1 MLHDRDT
8 ELAAVRR
15 ALCDADGGRSSHLLL
30 TGPFGIGRSA
40 LLRALPGLADGLRVR
55 VLRAD
60 AAPME
65 QDFAFGVVR
74 QLFDSLLTV
83 LPADT
88 RERWLARAGA
98 ARAVLGDFVP
108 DILDISDMPA
118 TPATPDTPDATD
130 TATDPADAEPTGA
143 VLADLRRLL
152 AELSAD
158 APLLLLVDDLQ
169 WADGPSLRW
178 LAHLTARLDGLR
190 VVVVCTLR
198 DGDQGSWH
206 PLVREVADTAREL
219 RLTALSPTATRS
231 LIRDR
236 FTDPGHPQAARPQTA
251 DPETADPGR
260 SESSGID
267 AEFADAC
274 HRAAVGNPLFLVSLL
289 DVIAATAARP
299 TAAHAETARTLRPG
313 RLRDRIVTCLRTQ
326 SAPVRDLAAAIATL
340 GEPGDTAPAGRLAG
354 LDPVGCAAALHALH
368 HLGLL
373 PDPHRAAFVHP
384 VVRDAVEASMS
395 AGERQRRHE
404 GAAAVL
410 YDAGR
415 PAEEVAAQLM
425 AVAAS
430 RHPWSGA
437 VLRGAADT
445 ALRRGEPAPAAR
457 YLRRALLDV
466 PDGDPERARLLVEL
480 AVAERSFDRAAC
492 ERHIAQAIPLLAT
505 ARERA
510 AAALQLPANFL
521 RAASPTS
528 AALLRR
534 VACELGDPDTLD
546 GAAREAALRL
556 EARLRHADC
565 RDPARLADSIGRLG
579 VMEPA
584 VCSRGERELLA
595 VLLHAATLGAGR
607 PAAELAGLAERIL
620 EREPATVRSPHSVVP
635 LLVTTLVGADAPG
648 ALESWLSAG
657 ERGRHPGGPADD
669 SAPGHAEQALVHL
682 ARGRLGLARE
692 QAERARLRAEAGGP
706 EGDGLA
712 TAALAAVA
720 LAARDLP
727 LGAKV
732 LADADRRWPTGAAP
746 AAMLGLLRARQQA
759 HRGDPSAALDTVLAC
774 GRELESAGWRNPV
787 LFPWRPWA
795 VGLARQLGDAFAAR
809 ALITE
814 ELARA
819 EAWGAPAA
827 LGRALRLQAALAGG
841 ARAVDL
847 LRESVEVLRRSADE
861 LERARALRDLGR
873 RLGGGAEAA
882 AVRREAARLAAA
894 CGAGWSEEWAGTA
907 PGREAGVPVD
917 VVLTPSERRVA
928 DLVGHGLTNQE
939 IAAELRVSARAVE
952 KHLTNSYRKLGISGR
967 RELVTVLCEAEPV
980 VRV

>member
-40 LLRALPGLADGLRVR
+40 LLRALPGRADGLRVR

-83 LPADT
+83 LPADA

-98 ARAVLGDFVP
+98 ARTVLDDHVLG
-108 DILDISDMPA
+108 A
-118 TPATPDTPDATD
+118 Q
-130 TATDPADAEPTGA
+130 DPAGA
-143 VLADLRRLL
+143 GPAATVLADLRRLL

-158 APLLLLVDDLQ
+158 TPLLLLVDDLQ

-178 LAHLTARLDGLR
+178 LAHLTARLEGLR

-198 DGDQGSWH
+198 DGDEGSWH

-219 RLTALSPTATRS
+219 RLTALSPTATRA
-231 LIRDR
+231 LVRDR
-236 FTDPGHPQAARPQTA
+236 FTDPAHPDTAEADPARAQATA
-251 DPETADPGR
+251 DAEFADA
-260 SESSGID
+260 EFAD
-267 AEFADAC
+267 AEFAEAEFADAC
-274 HRAAVGNPLFLVSLL
+274 HRAAAGNPLFLVSLL
-289 DVIAATAARP
+289 DVLAASTARP

-326 SAPVRDLAAAIATL
+326 STPVRDLAAAIATL

-354 LDPVGCAAALHALH
+354 LDPVGCAAALRALH

-445 ALRRGEPAPAAR
+445 ALRRGEAVLAAR

-480 AVAERSFDRAAC
+480 AVAERPFDRAAC

-521 RAASPTS
+521 RAASPAS

-534 VACELGDPDTLD
+534 VAGELGDPDTLD

-607 PAAELAGLAERIL
+607 PAGELAGLAERIL

-657 ERGRHPGGPADD
+657 ERGRHPAGPAED

-692 QAERARLRAEAGGP
+692 HAERARLRAEAGGP

-727 LGAKV
+727 LGTKV

-819 EAWGAPAA
+819 EAWGAPVA

-894 CGAGWSEEWAGTA
+894 CGAGWSDDRPATA
-907 PGREAGVPVD
+907 PGRESGVPVD

-967 RELVTVLCEAEPV
+967 RELVTVLCEAEPT

>member
-8 ELAAVRR
+8 EIAAVRQALR
-15 ALCDADGGRSSHLLL
+15 AAAEGRSAHLLL

-40 LLRALPGLADGLRVR
+40 LLRALPGHAGHDGRTDRVPVQ

-83 LPADT
+83 LPAAA

-98 ARAVLGDFVP
+98 ARPVLGD
-108 DILDISDMPA
+108 
-118 TPATPDTPDATD
+118 ATPDT
-130 TATDPADAEPTGA
+130 AEPTGA

-158 APLLLLVDDLQ
+158 TPLLLLVDDLQ

-206 PLVREVADTAREL
+206 PPVREVADTAREL
-219 RLTALSPTATRS
+219 RLAALSPTATRA
-231 LIRDR
+231 LIRER
-236 FTDPGHPQAARPQTA
+236 FDAAGRAEAGSTAADGPDPS
-251 DPETADPGR
+251 R
-260 SESSGID
+260 SEPTGID

-274 HRAAVGNPLFLVSLL
+274 HRAAAGNPLFLVALL
-289 DVIAATAARP
+289 DALAASTARP

-326 SAPVRDLAAAIATL
+326 STPVRDLAAAIATL
-340 GEPGDTAPAGRLAG
+340 GEPGDAALAGRLAG
-354 LDPVGCAAALHALH
+354 LDPVGCAAALSALH

-373 PDPHRAAFVHP
+373 PGPHRAAFVHP

-445 ALRRGEPAPAAR
+445 TLRRGEPALAAR
-457 YLRRALLDV
+457 FLRRALLDV

-480 AVAERSFDRAAC
+480 AVAERPFDRVAC

-521 RAASPTS
+521 RAASPTA

-534 VACELGDPDTLD
+534 VARELGDPDTLD
-546 GAAREAALRL
+546 GAGREAALRV

-648 ALESWLSAG
+648 VLESWLSAG
-657 ERGRHPGGPADD
+657 ERGRHPAVPAEDVT
-669 SAPGHAEQALVHL
+669 PGHAEQAFVHL
-682 ARGRLGLARE
+682 ARGRLALARE

-727 LGAKV
+727 LGTRV
-732 LADADRRWPTGAAP
+732 LADADLRWPTGAAP

-759 HRGDPSAALDTVLAC
+759 HRGDPAAALDTVLAC

-795 VGLARQLGDAFAAR
+795 VGLAHRLGDAFAAR

-819 EAWGAPAA
+819 EAWGAPVA

-841 ARAVDL
+841 GRAVDL

-894 CGAGWSEEWAGTA
+894 CGAGWSEERPAAA
-907 PGREAGVPVD
+907 PGREAGLPVD

-928 DLVGHGLTNQE
+928 DLVGNGLTNQE
-939 IAAELRVSARAVE
+939 IATELRVSARAVE

-967 RELVTVLCEAEPV
+967 RELVTILCEAEPV

>member
-1 MLHDRDT
+1 MLHDRDS
-8 ELAAVRR
+8 ELAAVHR

-40 LLRALPGLADGLRVR
+40 LLRALPGRPGGPRLR

-83 LPADT
+83 LPAEA
-88 RERWLARAGA
+88 RERWLARSGA
-98 ARAVLGDFVP
+98 ARAVLGDHIP
-108 DILDISDMPA
+108 GAQERDTAGP
-118 TPATPDTPDATD
+118 TPA
-130 TATDPADAEPTGA
+130 
-143 VLADLRRLL
+143 VLSDLRRLL
-152 AELSAD
+152 AELSAE

-219 RLTALSPTATRS
+219 RLTALSPAATRA
-231 LIRDR
+231 LIGAR
-236 FTDPGHPQAARPQTA
+236 FTGPARPDTTHP
-251 DPETADPGR
+251 DGGEPTPVNG
-260 SESSGID
+260 
-267 AEFADAC
+267 EFADAC
-274 HRAAVGNPLFLVSLL
+274 HRAAAGNPLFLVSLL
-289 DVIAATAARP
+289 DVLTTSARP

-326 SAPVRDLAAAIATL
+326 STPVRDLAAAIATL
-340 GEPGDTAPAGRLAG
+340 GEPGDTTPAGRLAG

-368 HLGLL
+368 LLGLL

-404 GAAAVL
+404 DAAAVL

-425 AVAAS
+425 AVAVS
-430 RHPWSGA
+430 GHPWSGA

-445 ALRRGEPAPAAR
+445 ALRRGEPALAAR

-480 AVAERSFDRAAC
+480 AVAERPFDRAAC

-521 RAASPTS
+521 RAASPAS

-579 VMEPA
+579 VLEPA

-607 PAAELAGLAERIL
+607 PAAELAALAERIL

-657 ERGRHPGGPADD
+657 ERGRHPAGPAEDC
-669 SAPGHAEQALVHL
+669 APGHAEQALVHL
-682 ARGRLGLARE
+682 ARGRLALARE

-727 LGAKV
+727 LGSKV
-732 LADADRRWPTGAAP
+732 LADADRRRPTGAAP

-819 EAWGAPAA
+819 EAWGAPVA

-847 LRESVEVLRRSADE
+847 LREAVDVLRRSADE
-861 LERARALRDLGR
+861 LELARALRDLGR

-894 CGAGWSEEWAGTA
+894 CGAGWSDDRPVTA
-907 PGREAGVPVD
+907 PGRGPGVPVD

-967 RELVTVLCEAEPV
+967 RELVTVLCEAEPS

>member
-15 ALCDADGGRSSHLLL
+15 ALCDAAEGRSAHLLL
-30 TGPFGIGRSA
+30 TGPVGIGRSA
-40 LLRALPGLADGLRVR
+40 LLRALADPSGRPGPAGHPPVR

-74 QLFDSLLTV
+74 QVFDSLLAV
-83 LPADT
+83 LPADD

-98 ARAVLGDFVP
+98 ARPVLDDAVP
-108 DILDISDMPA
+108 DA
-118 TPATPDTPDATD
+118 AG
-130 TATDPADAEPTGA
+130 PTGA
-143 VLADLRRLL
+143 VVEDLRRLL
-152 AELSAD
+152 AELD
-158 APLLLLVDDLQ
+158 PGTTRLLLVDDLQ
-169 WADGPSLRW
+169 WVDGPSLRW
-178 LAHLTARLDGLR
+178 LGHLTARLDDLR
-190 VVVVCTLR
+190 VVVVSTLR
-198 DGDQGSWH
+198 DGDQGSWD

-219 RLTALSPTATRS
+219 RLAPLSPSATLA
-231 LIRDR
+231 LIRER
-236 FTDPGHPQAARPQTA
+236 FTAPRRPEVIGSETLGSVA
-251 DPETADPGR
+251 DQPHTDR
-260 SESSGID
+260 SDIGGTGPDDI
-267 AEFADAC
+267 APEFAEAC
-274 HRAAVGNPLFLVSLL
+274 HRAAAGNPLFLVALL
-289 DVIAATAARP
+289 DALAATARP
-299 TAAHAETARTLRPG
+299 TRDHAGTARTLRPG
-313 RLRDRIVTCLRTQ
+313 RLRDRIVTCLRAQ
-326 SAPVRDLAAAIATL
+326 GRPVRDLAAAIATL
-340 GEPGDTAPAGRLAG
+340 GEPGDTVLVGRLAG
-354 LDPVGCAAALHALH
+354 LDPVGCAAALRALH

-415 PAEEVAAQLM
+415 PAEEVAHQLM

-437 VLRGAADT
+437 VLRSAADT
-445 ALRRGEPAPAAR
+445 ALRRGEPALATR

-480 AVAERSFDRAAC
+480 AVAERPFNRSAC

-510 AAALQLPANFL
+510 AAALQLPPNFL
-521 RAASPTS
+521 RAASPTTT
-528 AALLRR
+528 AVLRW
-534 VACELGDPDTLD
+534 VASELGDPDTLD
-546 GAAREAALRL
+546 GVAREAALRL

-565 RDPARLADSIGRLG
+565 RDPARLADSMRRLG

-620 EREPATVRSPHSVVP
+620 EREPATLRSPHSVVP

-648 ALESWLSAG
+648 ALESWLAAG
-657 ERGRHPGGPADD
+657 ERARHPRGSTED

-682 ARGRLGLARE
+682 ARGRLALARE

-706 EGDGLA
+706 DGDGLA
-712 TAALAAVA
+712 TVALAAVA

-727 LGAKV
+727 LGSRV

-759 HRGDPSAALDTVLAC
+759 QHGDPIAALDTVLTC

-795 VGLARQLGDAFAAR
+795 VGLAHRIGDDFAAR
-809 ALITE
+809 ALINE

-819 EAWGAPAA
+819 EAWGAPVA
-827 LGRALRLQAALAGG
+827 LGRALRLQASLAGG
-841 ARAVDL
+841 GQAVDL
-847 LRESVEVLRRSADE
+847 LRESVDVLRRSADE

-873 RLGGGAEAA
+873 RLSGGAEAA

-894 CGAGWSEEWAGTA
+894 CDAGWSEERSGAD
-907 PGREAGVPVD
+907 PGRAAGAPVD
-917 VVLTPSERRVA
+917 VVLTASERRVA
-928 DLVGHGLTNQE
+928 DLVGRGLTNQE
-939 IAAELRVSARAVE
+939 IAAELRVSVRAVE

-967 RELVTVLCEAEPV
+967 RELVAVLCEAEPV